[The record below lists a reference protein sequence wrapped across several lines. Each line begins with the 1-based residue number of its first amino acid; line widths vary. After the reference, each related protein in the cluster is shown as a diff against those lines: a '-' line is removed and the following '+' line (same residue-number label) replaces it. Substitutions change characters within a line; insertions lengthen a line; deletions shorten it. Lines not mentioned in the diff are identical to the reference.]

1 MEALPTL
8 LRKQGYKKI
17 KFIISKTNHL
27 LVKAKVNGVRGV
39 FILDTGAS
47 NSCVG
52 FESVDWFQLQAKSS
66 NTQASGAGAIGMLT
80 QLAQNNTLQI
90 GRWHSKE
97 FHLVIFDLSHV
108 NMALLQHNAKTVHG
122 IIGADVLME
131 SAAIIDYHNQLL
143 YMK

>member
-1 MEALPTL
+1 MEVLPAL

-17 KFIISKTNHL
+17 KFKISKTNHL
-27 LVKAKVNGVRGV
+27 LVKAKVNGVSGV

-52 FESVDWFQLQAKSS
+52 FESIDWFQLQAKSS

-90 GRWHSKE
+90 GRWNSNE

-108 NMALLQHNAKTVHG
+108 NLALLQHKAKTVHG
-122 IIGADVLME
+122 IIGADVLIA
-131 SAAIIDYHNQLL
+131 SAAIIDYHHQLL